1 MMRKDAGE
9 RREIS
14 LDGGKTSGNRTM
26 SQAAKADV
34 VQGEVGRPRSS
45 EEASVMGAERRG
57 SSCVRAKEASGERG
71 DGSRDLP
78 TPDLS
83 SKSWTFFGS

>member
-1 MMRKDAGE
+1 MDHRSGGVSGDSMMRKDAGE

-26 SQAAKADV
+26 SQAAKADA

-71 DGSRDLP
+71 DDDLFV
-78 TPDLS
+78 LS
-83 SKSWTFFGS
+83 S